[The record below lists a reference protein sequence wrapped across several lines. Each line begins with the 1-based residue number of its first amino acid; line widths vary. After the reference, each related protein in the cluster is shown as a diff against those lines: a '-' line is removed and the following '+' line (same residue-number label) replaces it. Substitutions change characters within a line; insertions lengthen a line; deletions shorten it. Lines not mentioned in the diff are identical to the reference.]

1 MVVLDVKLDE
11 KDVLLDA
18 DAAAASLSLPTT
30 IGNEGRS
37 VPVLLLLLLLLLV
50 VDDNTAVFTDDAIGG
65 GVVGVDVLLPNGCE
79 DAIKVAVDTSA
90 NRCRCRN
97 GCDTVSARIRFA

>member
-37 VPVLLLLLLLLLV
+37 VPVLLLLLLDARV
-50 VDDNTAVFTDDAIGG
+50 VWLHLRMSSI
-65 GVVGVDVLLPNGCE
+65 
-79 DAIKVAVDTSA
+79 AVDQLILISMDQLPITINDRMSIDA
-90 NRCRCRN
+90 M
-97 GCDTVSARIRFA
+97 